1 VRLSPASPAAQQ
13 DVHGINQRPRAR
25 VLGHGR
31 QGMVTRSDVRDVLQ
45 RMTGVWT
52 RLKSNDE
59 LRQEIGHAIMRH
71 AERLERD
78 DLRNGVDAVM
88 LNTRAQQRDGGPAVP
103 PGPHEVV
110 GCILAAR
117 ERRVRDQG
125 PLRTWDRQRGVTF
138 QQWWATIPAG
148 ERPQHETLRRMM
160 EGMSIMPEVAG
171 A

>member
-1 VRLSPASPAAQQ
+1 M
-13 DVHGINQRPRAR
+13 HGINQHTRAR
-25 VLGHGR
+25 VFGHGR
-31 QGMVTRSDVRDVLQ
+31 HDMVTRSDVRDVIT

-71 AERLERD
+71 ADRLEPD
-78 DLRNGVDAVM
+78 DLREGVDAVM
-88 LNTRAQQRDGGPAVP
+88 MNTRAQQRDGGPAVP
-103 PGPHEVV
+103 PGPHEII

-148 ERPQHETLRRMM
+148 ERAQHETLRRMM
-160 EGMSIMPEVAG
+160 EGMSIMPEVSG